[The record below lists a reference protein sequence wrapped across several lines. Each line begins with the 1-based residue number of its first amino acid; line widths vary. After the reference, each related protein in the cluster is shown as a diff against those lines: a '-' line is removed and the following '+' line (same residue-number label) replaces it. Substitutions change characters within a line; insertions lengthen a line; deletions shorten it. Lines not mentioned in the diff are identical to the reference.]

1 MKKLL
6 SPIVLTLATVAVLI
20 GSFATDT
27 SVVFK
32 LLIGFCVA
40 LQAVNLLIAWRKHV
54 IDTQRLTG
62 TQSL

>member
-1 MKKLL
+1 MRKLL
-6 SPIVLTLATVAVLI
+6 SSTVLTLATVAVLI
-20 GSFATDT
+20 GSFASDT

-54 IDTQRLTG
+54 IDARRLTG
-62 TQSL
+62 VRSR

>member
-32 LLIGFCVA
+32 LLIGFCVV

-54 IDTQRLTG
+54 IATQRLTG

>member
-1 MKKLL
+1 MRKLL
-6 SPIVLTLATVAVLI
+6 SPIALTLSTVAVLI

-32 LLIGFCVA
+32 LLIGFCVV